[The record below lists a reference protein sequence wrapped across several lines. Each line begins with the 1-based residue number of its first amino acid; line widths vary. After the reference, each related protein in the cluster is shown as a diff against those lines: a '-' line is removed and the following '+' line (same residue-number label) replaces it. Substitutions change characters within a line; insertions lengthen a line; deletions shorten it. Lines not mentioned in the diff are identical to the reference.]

1 MLSRAALTTR
11 RCSFPRRVA
20 AFSHAAGFPAPRL
33 FTFDHIQSSLTV
45 EDAIPAVEEA
55 FGSLAQGN
63 VDVPS
68 PMHIGIEESP
78 EAGPGDCHIKGMFGF
93 MFKFLFFMFRI
104 RGANLLVYSP
114 KIPQYSLL
122 SYMM

>member
-93 MFKFLFFMFRI
+93 MFKFLFYVS
-104 RGANLLVYSP
+104 NTWC
-114 KIPQYSLL
+114 
-122 SYMM
+122 